1 MINQRPSCSPPGAGY
16 NNEINNT
23 AAVLTLMRTPWHKLT
38 ENLIPVFRR
47 RLSGVDALPQL
58 AVLGLLSG
66 LITGGVILLFRLAIE
81 WPLEYFLP
89 GGDPESFEELDLITR
104 GVLPFAGAVALGL
117 LLYKLPLQDRK
128 VGIVHVMERLNYHQ
142 GYISIRSAL
151 LQFVTG
157 VATVVTGQSA
167 GREGPAV
174 HLGAAFSSLMGQWM
188 RLPNNSIRTLVACGC
203 AAAISASFNTPI
215 SGVIFAMEVVMMEYT
230 IAGFTPIILASVT
243 AAVVSQAAYG
253 SEPAFSVPPLIMN
266 SLLEI
271 PWIIA
276 IALIIG
282 IAAAAF
288 IQIVETFSKHNHRPI
303 LLRLF
308 LAGLLMVPFAI
319 VVPEVMGIGYDTV
332 QLTID
337 HQLTFWLLLGAGIA
351 KLLITS
357 VTIGLGMP
365 SGVIGPTLFMGATL
379 GGAMGLIGA
388 EILPDM
394 ASSIGFYAILGMGA
408 MMGAVLQAPL
418 AALMALMELTRN
430 PNIILPGML
439 IITTASLVTSE
450 AFGKKSLFLTM
461 LKSQGLSYQNSPVIQ
476 ALRRVSVGAIM
487 DRNIL
492 RTERYLTED
501 EARKALKSEPKWL
514 IIEGSNGPTAL
525 MPAVDLARYLED
537 RRKPTADAEKQT
549 EGADSSPHDEPDT
562 IDLINIPAN
571 RRDIGPVQYQATLE
585 EALNVFDQTSVEALY
600 VQRHVAPTIQRVYGV
615 LLKSDIENYYQ
626 FQRS

>member
-1 MINQRPSCSPPGAGY
+1 
-16 NNEINNT
+16 
-23 AAVLTLMRTPWHKLT
+23 MRNLWHKMT
-38 ENLIPVFRR
+38 ENLIAVFRR
-47 RLSGVDALPQL
+47 RLSGADALPQL

-66 LITGGVILLFRLAIE
+66 LITGGVILAFRLAIE
-81 WPLEYFLP
+81 WPLEQFLP
-89 GGDPESFEELDLITR
+89 GSGSESFEELGLITR
-104 GVLPFAGAVALGL
+104 GVLPLTGAIALGL
-117 LLYKLPLQDRK
+117 LLHRLSAANRK
-128 VGIVHVMERLNYHQ
+128 VGIAHVMERLNYHQ

-276 IALIIG
+276 IALVIG

-288 IQIVETFSKHNHRPI
+288 IQLVETFGKHHHRPI
-303 LLRLF
+303 ILRLT
-308 LAGLLMVPFAI
+308 LAGLLMVPFAMVI
-319 VVPEVMGIGYDTV
+319 PEVMGIGYDTV

-337 HQLTFWLLLGAGIA
+337 NQLSFWLLMSVGVA

-357 VTIGLGMP
+357 VTLGLGMP

-379 GGAMGLIGA
+379 GGAMGLVGA
-388 EILPDM
+388 QIVPDM
-394 ASSIGFYAILGMGA
+394 ASSIGFYAMLGMGA

-439 IITTASLVTSE
+439 IITSASLITSE
-450 AFGKKSLFLTM
+450 VFGKKSLFLTI

-476 ALRRVSVGAIM
+476 ALRRASVGSIM
-487 DRNIL
+487 DRSIL
-492 RTERYLTED
+492 RTERYLTTT
-501 EARKALKSEPKWL
+501 EARKILKSEPKWL

-525 MPAVDLARYLED
+525 MPAVDLARHVED
-537 RRKPTADAEKQT
+537 SDAATPGIDKKPDSAEPSAD
-549 EGADSSPHDEPDT
+549 GNPGM

-571 RRDIGPVQYQATLE
+571 RKDIEPVQYQATLE
-585 EALNVFDQTSVEALY
+585 EALNVFDQTNVEALY
-600 VQRHVAPTIQRVYGV
+600 VQRHVAPTIQRIYGV
-615 LLKSDIENYYQ
+615 LLKSDIENYYHYR
-626 FQRS
+626 RS

>member
-1 MINQRPSCSPPGAGY
+1 MQR
-16 NNEINNT
+16 
-23 AAVLTLMRTPWHKLT
+23 LWHQIT
-38 ENLIPVFRR
+38 EHLIPLFRR

-89 GGDPESFEELDLITR
+89 GAGSESFEELDLLTR
-104 GVLPFAGAVALGL
+104 GL
-117 LLYKLPLQDRK
+117 LPLTGALILGFILHRLAIQDRK

-142 GYISIRSAL
+142 GYIPFRSAVV
-151 LQFVTG
+151 QFVAG

-230 IAGFTPIILASVT
+230 IAGFTPIILAAVSAGIVT
-243 AAVVSQAAYG
+243 QAVYG
-253 SEPAFSVPPLIMN
+253 SEPAFNVPALTMN

-271 PWIIA
+271 PWVLVIA
-276 IALIIG
+276 IIIG

-288 IQIVETFSKHNHRPI
+288 IHVVEMMGRHQNRPI
-303 LLRLF
+303 MLRIT

-319 VVPEVMGIGYDTV
+319 LIPETMGIGYDTV
-332 QLTID
+332 NETINGQLG
-337 HQLTFWLLLGAGIA
+337 FWLLLGIGVS

-357 VTIGLGMP
+357 LSIGLGMP

-379 GGAMGLIGA
+379 GGAMGLVGA
-388 EILPDM
+388 QILPEQ
-394 ASSIGFYAILGMGA
+394 ASSVGLYAMLGMGA

-439 IITTASLVTSE
+439 IITTSSLVTSE
-450 AFGKKSLFLTM
+450 AFGKKSLFLTI
-461 LKSQGLSYQNSPVIQ
+461 LKSQGLSYQSSPVTQ

-492 RTERYLTED
+492 RTERHLTVE
-501 EARKALKSEPKWL
+501 EARGVLKSEPKWL
-514 IIEGSNGPTAL
+514 IVEGSNGPTAL
-525 MPAVDLARYLED
+525 LPAVDLARYLED
-537 RRKPTADAEKQT
+537 SEQPGKEDVSE
-549 EGADSSPHDEPDT
+549 EPESV
-562 IDLINIPAN
+562 DLMNIPAN
-571 RRDIGPVQYQATLE
+571 RRDVAPVQYQATLE
-585 EALNVFDQTSVEALY
+585 EALNEFDTTNAEALY
-600 VQRHVAPTIQRVYGV
+600 VQRHVAPMIQRVYGV
-615 LLKSDIENYYQ
+615 VLKSDIESHYQ
-626 FQRS
+626 YRRS

>member
-1 MINQRPSCSPPGAGY
+1 
-16 NNEINNT
+16 
-23 AAVLTLMRTPWHKLT
+23 MRNPWKKIT
-38 ENLIPVFRR
+38 ENLIPGSRR
-47 RLSGVDALPQL
+47 RLSGADALPQL

-66 LITGGVILLFRLAIE
+66 LITGGVILLFRFAIE
-81 WPLEYFLP
+81 WPLEHLLP
-89 GGDPESFEELDLITR
+89 GAGSESFEELDLLTR
-104 GVLPFAGAVALGL
+104 SILPLAGAVVLGL
-117 LLYKLPLQDRK
+117 FLQKISIQKRK
-128 VGIVHVMERLNYHQ
+128 VGVVHVMERLNYHQ

-151 LQFVTG
+151 VQFVTG

-253 SEPAFSVPPLIMN
+253 SEPAFSVPPLNMN

-288 IQIVETFSKHNHRPI
+288 IQLVETFSRYQKRPVI
-303 LLRLF
+303 LRLSI
-308 LAGLLMVPFAI
+308 AGLLMVPFAI
-319 VVPEVMGIGYDTV
+319 FVPQVMGIGYDTV

-337 HQLTFWLLLGAGIA
+337 NQLSFWLLLGVGIA

-357 VTIGLGMP
+357 VTVGLGMP
-365 SGVIGPTLFMGATL
+365 SGMIGPTLFMGATL

-388 EILPDM
+388 QIFPDM
-394 ASSIGFYAILGMGA
+394 ASSIGFYAMLGMGA

-439 IITTASLVTSE
+439 IITTASLITSE
-450 AFGKKSLFLTM
+450 AFGKKSVFLTM
-461 LKSQGLSYQNSPVIQ
+461 LKTQGMSYHNSPVIQ

-487 DRNIL
+487 ERNIL
-492 RTERYLTED
+492 RTERYLTEE
-501 EARKALKSEPKWL
+501 EARKVLKSEPKWL
-514 IIEGSNGPTAL
+514 IIEGHKRPTAL
-525 MPAVDLARYLED
+525 MPAVDLARFLENICASTPD
-537 RRKPTADAEKQT
+537 ANKKAGDGDEETTADGGPEK
-549 EGADSSPHDEPDT
+549 

-571 RRDIGPVQYQATLE
+571 RRDIAPVQYQATLD
-585 EALNVFDQTSVEALY
+585 EALNVFEQTNAEALY
-600 VQRHVAPTIQRVYGV
+600 VQRHVAPTIQRIYGV
-615 LLKSDIENYYQ
+615 LLRSDIENHYQ
-626 FQRS
+626 YRRS

>member
-1 MINQRPSCSPPGAGY
+1 
-16 NNEINNT
+16 
-23 AAVLTLMRTPWHKLT
+23 MRNPWHKIT
-38 ENLIPVFRR
+38 ENLISVFRR

-58 AVLGLLSG
+58 SVLGLLSG
-66 LITGGVILLFRLAIE
+66 LFTGGVILLFRWAIE
-81 WPLEYFLP
+81 WPLEQFLP
-89 GGDPESFEELDLITR
+89 GTGSESFEDLDLIVR
-104 GVLPFAGAVALGL
+104 GVLPLAGAVGLGL
-117 LLYKLPLQDRK
+117 FLHRLATQDRK

-142 GYISIRSAL
+142 GYISIRSAIV
-151 LQFVTG
+151 QFVTG

-243 AAVVSQAAYG
+243 AAVVTQAAYG
-253 SEPAFSVPPLIMN
+253 SEPAFSVPPLTMN

-271 PWIIA
+271 PWILA
-276 IALIIG
+276 VALVIG
-282 IAAAAF
+282 VAAAAF
-288 IQIVETFSKHNHRPI
+288 IQLVESTGRYHQRPVI
-303 LLRLF
+303 LRLTI
-308 LAGLLMVPFAI
+308 AGLLMVPFA
-319 VVPEVMGIGYDTV
+319 VLVPEVMGIGYDTV

-337 HQLTFWLLLGAGIA
+337 NQLPFWLLLGVGVA

-365 SGVIGPTLFMGATL
+365 SGVIGPTLFMGATI

-388 EILPDM
+388 QILPEM
-394 ASSIGFYAILGMGA
+394 ASSLGFYAMLGMGA

-439 IITTASLVTSE
+439 IITTASLITSE

-487 DRNIL
+487 DRSIL
-492 RTERYLTED
+492 RTKRFLTPE
-501 EARKALKSEPKWL
+501 EARKILKSEPKWL
-514 IIEGSNGPTAL
+514 IVEGSNGPTAL
-525 MPAVDLARYLED
+525 MPAVDLARFMEDNDDAPGKGPNKQAPETETPGED
-537 RRKPTADAEKQT
+537 RDAE
-549 EGADSSPHDEPDT
+549 AT

-571 RRDIGPVQYQATLE
+571 RRDLGPVQYQATLD
-585 EALNVFDQTSVEALY
+585 EALNVFDQSSVEALY
-600 VQRHVAPTIQRVYGV
+600 VQRHVAPTIQHVYGV
-615 LLKSDIENYYQ
+615 LLKSDIESYYQ
-626 FQRS
+626 YRRS

>member
-1 MINQRPSCSPPGAGY
+1 MQK
-16 NNEINNT
+16 
-23 AAVLTLMRTPWHKLT
+23 LWHQIT
-38 ENLIPVFRR
+38 EQLIPLFRR

-66 LITGGVILLFRLAIE
+66 LITGGVILVFRLAIE

-89 GGDPESFEELDLITR
+89 GDGSESFEELDLLTR
-104 GVLPFAGAVALGL
+104 GL
-117 LLYKLPLQDRK
+117 LPLTGALILGFILHRLAVQDRK

-142 GYISIRSAL
+142 GYIPFRSAVV
-151 LQFVTG
+151 QFVAG

-230 IAGFTPIILASVT
+230 IAGFTPVILAAVSAAIVT
-243 AAVVSQAAYG
+243 QAVYG
-253 SEPAFSVPPLIMN
+253 SEPAFNVPALTMN

-271 PWIIA
+271 PWVLVIA
-276 IALIIG
+276 IIIG

-288 IQIVETFSKHNHRPI
+288 IHVVEVMGRHQNRPVM
-303 LLRLF
+303 LRIA

-319 VVPEVMGIGYDTV
+319 LMPETMGIGYDTV
-332 QLTID
+332 NETINGQLG
-337 HQLTFWLLLGAGIA
+337 FWLLLGIGVS

-357 VTIGLGMP
+357 LSIGLGMP

-388 EILPDM
+388 QILPEQ
-394 ASSIGFYAILGMGA
+394 ASSVGLYAMLGMGA

-430 PNIILPGML
+430 PHIILPGML
-439 IITTASLVTSE
+439 IITTSSLVTSE
-450 AFGKKSLFLTM
+450 AFGKKSLFLTI
-461 LKSQGLSYQNSPVIQ
+461 LKSQGLSYQNSPITQ

-487 DRNIL
+487 DRSIL
-492 RTERYLTED
+492 RTERHLTVE
-501 EARKALKSEPKWL
+501 EAHRVLKSEPKWL
-514 IIEGSNGPTAL
+514 IVEGSNGPTAL
-525 MPAVDLARYLED
+525 LPAVDLARYLED
-537 RRKPTADAEKQT
+537 TERPKAEDQT
-549 EGADSSPHDEPDT
+549 EEPESV
-562 IDLINIPAN
+562 DLMDIPAN
-571 RRDIGPVQYQATLE
+571 RRDVAPVQYQATLE
-585 EALNVFDQTSVEALY
+585 EALNEFDTTNAEALY
-600 VQRHVAPTIQRVYGV
+600 VQRHVAPMIQRVYGV
-615 LLKSDIENYYQ
+615 VLKSDIESHYQ
-626 FQRS
+626 YRRS